1 MKKLLTMLLL
11 AAFSISTFAAV
22 LPQQDTVKH
31 STRKTT
37 RTTKTTPKSKQ
48 NKTKKTWK
56 KTKRDT
62 MRVDTPV
69 HTQVH

>member
-1 MKKLLTMLLL
+1 MKKFITLLLL

-22 LPQQDTVKH
+22 LPQQDTVKR

-37 RTTKTTPKSKQ
+37 KTMPKSKQ
-48 NKTKKTWK
+48 SKTKKTWK
-56 KTKRDT
+56 KTKKDT

-69 HTQVH
+69 HSQVH